1 MVPALA
7 PPHAP
12 PQAVATAPYAAD
24 ADRWRAVRANDRA
37 ADGHFIYAVTSTG
50 IYCRPHC
57 PSRQPKRA
65 NVRFFRLPESA
76 RAAGFRPCK
85 RCRPDEMPGNL
96 PEVAQVRQIC
106 AWIAEADMAAPLAGD
121 LAARAGL
128 GERSLRR
135 LFLEYL
141 GLTPR
146 QYWDALRVARLKA
159 SLRAGEDIAGAGYG
173 AGYGA
178 ASRLYSAAA
187 TNLGMTPATYGK
199 GGAGADITYA
209 VAAFDIGHVLLAATA
224 TGVCFL
230 GLDDDPG
237 FLTAEL
243 RRDFPAAEL
252 ARDDAALAEQMAKV
266 AAYLNGGAPHPDLP
280 LDIRWT
286 AFQHRVWRALTT
298 IPPGQT
304 RTYREL
310 AAAIGAP
317 GAARAVGTACAR
329 NPVSLVVPCHRA
341 VGSDG
346 ALRGYRWGL
355 ARKRQLLRREGVD
368 M

>member
-7 PPHAP
+7 PPHAS
-12 PQAVATAPYAAD
+12 PQAEATAPYAAD
-24 ADRWRAVRANDRA
+24 ADRWRAIRANDRA
-37 ADGHFIYAVTSTG
+37 ADGHYYAVTSTG
-50 IYCRPHC
+50 IYCQSHC
-57 PSRQPKRA
+57 RGRQPKRA
-65 NVRFFRLPESA
+65 NMRFFRMPESA

-96 PEVAQVRQIC
+96 SEVAQVRQIC
-106 AWIAEADMAAPLAGD
+106 ARIAEANMAAPLAGD
-121 LAARAGL
+121 LADRAGRR
-128 GERSLRR
+128 ERSLRR
-135 LFLEYL
+135 LLLEYL
-141 GLTPR
+141 GLTPW

-159 SLRAGEDIAGAGYG
+159 NLRAGEDIAGAGYG
-173 AGYGA
+173 AGYCA
-178 ASRLYSAAA
+178 ANRLYSAAA

-209 VAAFDIGHVLLAATA
+209 VAAFDIGNVLLAATA

-243 RRDFPAAEL
+243 RCDFPAAEL
-252 ARDDAALAEQMAKV
+252 ARDDAALAEQMATV
-266 AAYLNGGAPHPDLP
+266 AAYLNGGAPHPALP
-280 LDIRWT
+280 LDIRGT
-286 AFQHRVWRALTT
+286 AFQHRVWRALTA

-310 AAAIGAP
+310 AAAIGAL

-341 VGSDG
+341 VRSDG
-346 ALRGYRWGL
+346 ALQGYRWGR

>member
-1 MVPALA
+1 MVPAPA
-7 PPHAP
+7 PSPAIA
-12 PQAVATAPYAAD
+12 AVTASFAD
-24 ADRWRAVRANDRA
+24 EASRWRAVCANARA
-37 ADGHFIYAVTSTG
+37 ADGHFVYAVTSTG

-85 RCRPDEMPGNL
+85 RCRPDDMPGNL
-96 PEVAQVRQIC
+96 PEVAQIRQIC
-106 AWIAEADMAAPLAGD
+106 AWIAEADMTAPPAGD

-159 SLRAGEDIAGAGYG
+159 NLRAGEDVAGAGYG

-178 ASRLYSAAA
+178 ASRLYSAAPA
-187 TNLGMTPATYGK
+187 NLGMTPATYGK
-199 GGAGADITYA
+199 GGAGAHITYA
-209 VAAFDIGHVLLAATA
+209 VADFEIGHVLLAATA

-237 FLTAEL
+237 FLAAEL

-252 ARDDAALAEQMAKV
+252 TLDDDALAEQMATV

-286 AFQHRVWRALTT
+286 AFQHRVWRALSD

-317 GAARAVGTACAR
+317 DAARAVGTACAR

-355 ARKRQLLRREGVD
+355 ARKRQLLRHEGVEI
-368 M
+368 

>member
-1 MVPALA
+1 MFP
-7 PPHAP
+7 
-12 PQAVATAPYAAD
+12 
-24 ADRWRAVRANDRA
+24 
-37 ADGHFIYAVTSTG
+37 
-50 IYCRPHC
+50 
-57 PSRQPKRA
+57 
-65 NVRFFRLPESA
+65 
-76 RAAGFRPCK
+76 
-85 RCRPDEMPGNL
+85 
-96 PEVAQVRQIC
+96 
-106 AWIAEADMAAPLAGD
+106 
-121 LAARAGL
+121 
-128 GERSLRR
+128 
-135 LFLEYL
+135 EYL

-159 SLRAGEDIAGAGYG
+159 SPRAGEDIAGAGYG

-252 ARDDAALAEQMAKV
+252 ARDDAALAEQMATV

-310 AAAIGAP
+310 AATIGAP

>member
-1 MVPALA
+1 MIPALA

-12 PQAVATAPYAAD
+12 PQAVATAPYA
-24 ADRWRAVRANDRA
+24 DRWRAVRAND
-37 ADGHFIYAVTSTG
+37 H
-50 IYCRPHC
+50 
-57 PSRQPKRA
+57 
-65 NVRFFRLPESA
+65 
-76 RAAGFRPCK
+76 
-85 RCRPDEMPGNL
+85 
-96 PEVAQVRQIC
+96 
-106 AWIAEADMAAPLAGD
+106 
-121 LAARAGL
+121 
-128 GERSLRR
+128 
-135 LFLEYL
+135 
-141 GLTPR
+141 
-146 QYWDALRVARLKA
+146 
-159 SLRAGEDIAGAGYG
+159 AGEDIAG

-252 ARDDAALAEQMAKV
+252 ARDDAALAEQMATV
-266 AAYLNGGAPHPDLP
+266 AAYMNGGAPHPDLP

-286 AFQHRVWRALTT
+286 AFQHRVWRAITT

-304 RTYREL
+304 RTYQEL
-310 AAAIGAP
+310 AATIGAP